1 MKSLTELIY
10 NNYYQK
16 TKTLTLTK
24 EDQKDFESSDVCHI
38 CEQEFDEDYD
48 TAKMLEVR
56 DHCHFTGDYRGSAH
70 NQCNLQS
77 SVSKTFNSSGII
89 TQSSRV

>member
-10 NNYYQK
+10 NKYYKK

-56 DHCHFTGDYRGSAH
+56 DHCHFTGYYRGSAH